1 MAMKKISRLSELLR
15 KMEPRLSAERFFMA
29 FVPKSQTVALAS
41 YLEYVLCM
49 YRENEGVTIVFS
61 DEMSDEIAKL
71 TLAPIAGP
79 LALITLD
86 VYSDLMAVGF
96 IHSVTGALAKE
107 RISVNVL
114 SAYYHDHLLVPYERK
129 DDAMKVLKELQSASS
144 QISNSMC

>member
-1 MAMKKISRLSELLR
+1 MAMKRISRLSELLK
-15 KMEPRLSAERFFMA
+15 KMEPRLSVEKFFMA
-29 FVPKSQTVALAS
+29 SVPKPQTVALAS

-49 YRENEGVTIVFS
+49 YREKEGVTTVFS
-61 DEMSDEIAKL
+61 HEMGDEIAKL
-71 TLAPIAGP
+71 AGAPLVGP

-107 RISVNVL
+107 GISVNVL

-129 DDAMKVLKELQSASS
+129 DDAMKVLKGLQSAFS
-144 QISNSMC
+144 